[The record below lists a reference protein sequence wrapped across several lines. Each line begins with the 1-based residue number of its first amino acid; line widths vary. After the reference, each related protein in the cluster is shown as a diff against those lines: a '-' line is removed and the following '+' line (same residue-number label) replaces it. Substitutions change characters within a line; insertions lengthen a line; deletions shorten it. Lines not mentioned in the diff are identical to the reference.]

1 MSGSAAF
8 GYTGAEVASA
18 VDNDALF
25 AALNALKAGHDPLR
39 AWKTIDRW
47 IKARFPQP
55 KDEDARQLALISIH
69 RNVAQ
74 AEASSPQSCAK
85 WVRTIVERK
94 KIDRARAERSRA
106 AVSLVNAQGETLEV
120 EGDAGVS
127 ISEDVLTDLLE
138 QLEASIDVL
147 LEARFDRPMERVVPR
162 HHARA
167 RLLRTLGHDLPAI
180 RSALG
185 VEVSDA
191 ALSKW
196 IERGLPTLIEAIAHW
211 RGEDEDREVLA
222 ARLREKVQARRGDA
236 GKARLER
243 RKSTNRGGPSV
254 GKPGRRPKTRR
265 PCSMPS
271 RLTRGPLA
279 TRGLRG
285 VHRAITQRSVA
296 QRSVAQRSVTVA
308 MRSDAT
314 GSDRCGSPTAASR
327 RRRRRG

>member
-1 MSGSAAF
+1 M
-8 GYTGAEVASA
+8 ASA

-25 AALNALKAGHDPLR
+25 LALTALKAGREPLR

-47 IKARFPQP
+47 TKTRFPHP
-55 KDEDARQLALISIH
+55 KDEDARQLALLAIH

-74 AEASSPQSCAK
+74 VEASSPQSCAS
-85 WVRTIVERK
+85 WVRTIVQRK
-94 KIDRARAERSRA
+94 KIDRARADRSRA
-106 AVSLVNAQGETLEV
+106 AVSLVNAQGETVEV
-120 EGDAGVS
+120 EGDAGVA

-138 QLEASIDVL
+138 QLEASVDVL
-147 LEARFDRPMERVVPR
+147 LEARFARPMERVVPR

-196 IERGLPTLIEAIAHW
+196 IERGLPILIEAIECW
-211 RGEDEDREVLA
+211 QNEDEEREGVA
-222 ARLREKVQARRGDA
+222 SRLLEKVQARRGDA

-254 GKPGRRPKTRR
+254 GKPGRRPKPRR

-279 TRGLRG
+279 TRGLRS
-285 VHRAITQRSVA
+285 VAERSVA
-296 QRSVAQRSVTVA
+296 QRSVAEGSVA
-308 MRSDAT
+308 Q
-314 GSDRCGSPTAASR
+314 RCGSLPGGRASR
-327 RRRRRG
+327 RTRRRG